1 MAYVSNKVGSPLR
14 QSGIVLLMA
23 VFTGLAY
30 PASAQSPMKPSVA
43 LQSAAS
49 GEAFDCVI
57 EPQQSIK
64 LSSPIAGVIRE
75 VLVNRGDAV
84 QKGQVVAKLEAGV
97 EEASL
102 DLARAKASSD
112 YAVKSAEAKYE
123 FLRRKHERSEELVQK
138 KIVAEATFDENL
150 ANARMAQQEIV
161 GAELNQAIAQLEVK
175 QAEAVVEQ
183 RVLRSPIDGIVTDVL
198 LHPGEYRNDQ
208 SPIMTLAEIDPLRV
222 EVFVP
227 TAHYNL
233 VRHATTAEIE
243 PEAPIGG
250 VYEATVS
257 VVDRVMDAA
266 SGTFGVRL
274 RLPNTDRQLPAGL
287 KCKIRFNDNVTAAL
301 AAER

>member
-1 MAYVSNKVGSPLR
+1 MMTRTFRGSKTAC
-14 QSGIVLLMA
+14 VVA
-23 VFTGLAY
+23 CLALI
-30 PASAQSPMKPSVA
+30 PASPGSAQDGTNKGKPFETRESVV
-43 LQSAAS
+43 LDDT
-49 GEAFDCVI
+49 FDCVI
-57 EPQQSIK
+57 EPQQTIK
-64 LSSPIAGVIRE
+64 LSSPISGVIRE
-75 VLVNRGDAV
+75 VKVSRGDFV
-84 QKGQVVAKLEAGV
+84 HKGQIVARLEAGV

-102 DLARAKASSD
+102 ELARAKASSD
-112 YAVKSAEAKYE
+112 YAIKSAQAKFE
-123 FLRRKHERSEELVQK
+123 FLWRKHERTEELAAK

-150 ANARMAQQEIV
+150 ANARMAKQEII
-161 GAELNQAIAQLEVK
+161 GAELNAGIARLEVK

-208 SPIMTLAEIDPLRV
+208 SPVMTLAEIDPLRV

-227 TAHYNL
+227 TARYNL
-233 VRHATTAEIE
+233 VRAATSAEVQ

-274 RLPNTDRQLPAGL
+274 RLPNADRQLPAGL
-287 KCKIRFNDNVTAAL
+287 KCKIRFLNVMASPAQTAA
-301 AAER
+301 R